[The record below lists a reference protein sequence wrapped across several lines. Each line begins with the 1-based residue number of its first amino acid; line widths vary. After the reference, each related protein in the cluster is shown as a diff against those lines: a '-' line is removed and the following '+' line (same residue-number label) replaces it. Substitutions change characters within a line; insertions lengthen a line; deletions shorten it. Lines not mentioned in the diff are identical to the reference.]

1 MSCYDKQDHK
11 HGRQFLVLING
22 GVLFE
27 IRGDDN
33 AMLL

>member
-1 MSCYDKQDHK
+1 MSWYDQQDHK
-11 HGRQFLVLING
+11 HGRQFSVLING
-22 GVLFE
+22 EVLFE